1 MTSTKKVVKSKTVY
15 TAPNLKRLGAFVI
28 DYIYL
33 YLILA
38 VVISVS
44 RQFFDLENAS
54 TAVKIGYY
62 LFLVIVSLAYHIA
75 IPLYYY
81 KEEHVGQTF
90 GKKLMG
96 IKIIRV
102 NGTQVTLPVLA
113 IRAVFEL
120 LGEGMIMVA
129 TLYVFEILALLG
141 MPADFASYATTAY
154 IMVTLVSAV
163 FMVIKPNR
171 QMFHDYVANTVVILV
186 NQNVKP

>member
-44 RQFFDLENAS
+44 QQFFDLENSSA
-54 TAVKIGYY
+54 AIKIGYY
-62 LFLVIVSLAYHIA
+62 TFLILVSLAYHTL

-81 KEEHVGQTF
+81 KDEHIGQTF

-96 IKIIRV
+96 IKVIRV
-102 NGTQVTLPVLA
+102 NGTQVTLPTLI
-113 IRAVFEL
+113 IRSLFEL

-129 TLYVFEILALLG
+129 TLYVFEIFALLG
-141 MPADFASYATTAY
+141 MPASFASYATTAY
-154 IMVTLVSAV
+154 LMVTLVSGV
-163 FMVIKPNR
+163 FTVIKPNR